1 MYIFLW
7 STCAQHVLNFCSHVL
22 QYLINVVV
30 FSLLVNSGGSA
41 QPATQSGQ
49 TPQNAHTQAT
59 VSTGGDYQ
67 ALHQIVPRSGQ
78 TLQNAQTQAAC
89 SNGGDYQASHQVLQR
104 SGQTLQNAQT
114 QSACSTGGDYQESHQ
129 VLQRSGQTPQN
140 GFNHAA
146 SSIGGEQLQVLQRS
160 GQSGLL
166 HNTPFPTIG
175 PGLSLTNSLHN
186 PGIIPV

>member
-1 MYIFLW
+1 MFIFLW

-67 ALHQIVPRSGQ
+67 
-78 TLQNAQTQAAC
+78 
-89 SNGGDYQASHQVLQR
+89 
-104 SGQTLQNAQT
+104 
-114 QSACSTGGDYQESHQ
+114 ESHQ

-146 SSIGGEQLQVLQRS
+146 SSIGVEQLQVLQRS

-175 PGLSLTNSLHN
+175 PGLSLTNILQN
-186 PGIIPV
+186 PGIIPG

>member
-22 QYLINVVV
+22 QYLINVV

-78 TLQNAQTQAAC
+78 TLQNA
-89 SNGGDYQASHQVLQR
+89 
-104 SGQTLQNAQT
+104 
-114 QSACSTGGDYQESHQ
+114 
-129 VLQRSGQTPQN
+129 
-140 GFNHAA
+140 
-146 SSIGGEQLQVLQRS
+146 
-160 GQSGLL
+160 
-166 HNTPFPTIG
+166 
-175 PGLSLTNSLHN
+175 
-186 PGIIPV
+186 

>member
-67 ALHQIVPRSGQ
+67 ALHQIVP
-78 TLQNAQTQAAC
+78 
-89 SNGGDYQASHQVLQR
+89 R